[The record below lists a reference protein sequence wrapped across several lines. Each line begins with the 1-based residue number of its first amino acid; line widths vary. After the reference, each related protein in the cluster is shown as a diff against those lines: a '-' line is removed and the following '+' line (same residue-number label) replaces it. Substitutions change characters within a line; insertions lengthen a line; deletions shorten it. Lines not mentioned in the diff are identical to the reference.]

1 MGSPVTYLSSNQ
13 LNDIFG
19 WIDTELRSS
28 KLEKFSL
35 KLRLYKNNTI
45 GCIDKRIKRQW
56 QHTRPTITPRRAMA

>member
-28 KLEKFSL
+28 KLEKFPL
-35 KLRLYKNNTI
+35 KLRLYKNNTT

-56 QHTRPTITPRRAMA
+56 QYTRLTITPRRAMA